1 MSKESPVWKADLGN
15 GTYRNPILYA
25 DYSDPDV
32 IRTGEDYFMVASSFC
47 NTPAIPLLHSKDLV
61 SWKVVNYV
69 LDRIPFPGYE
79 KPKHGCGVW
88 APAIRFHD
96 GKYWVFFP
104 MPDEGIFQCTA
115 EDPFGKWSDP
125 IPVRPGSGWIDPCP
139 FWDDDGRAYLVSA
152 FAKSRIGFKSI
163 LHLTE
168 MKPDGTGLLNE
179 GEHIFDGRNTQPT
192 IEGPKLYKKDG
203 MYYILAPAGGV
214 PHGWQTA
221 LRSKNIWGP
230 YEEKIVMMRGGSGV
244 NGPHQG
250 ALVDTPSGETW
261 FLHFQDAGA
270 CGRII
275 HLEPVAWEDGWPIIG
290 KNSGDGYGTPVHIW
304 KKPDVGREY
313 PACTPEDSDEFD
325 GDSLGLQWQWNAN
338 HQQGWYALSDSHL
351 TLFSQKHDGS
361 LLDLP
366 SLLLQKFPAPEF
378 EVTASLETDGLAPGE
393 TAGLMVMGGVY
404 VALAVR
410 KEQEGISLLLISGN
424 EAAPDEN
431 WKVLSAP
438 KISGELF
445 FRLRVTSG
453 ERCEFSYSIDNQ
465 SFLPAG
471 EPFITCKGRWVG
483 AKMGMFCI
491 SRTEGRGFL
500 RSDFFRV
507 TPDIK

>member
-1 MSKESPVWKADLGN
+1 MLAEKKGSCFMSKESPVWKADLGN

-214 PHGWQTA
+214 PHGWQTD
-221 LRSKNIWGP
+221 LRSNNIWG
-230 YEEKIVMMRGGSGV
+230 S
-244 NGPHQG
+244 
-250 ALVDTPSGETW
+250 
-261 FLHFQDAGA
+261 
-270 CGRII
+270 
-275 HLEPVAWEDGWPIIG
+275 
-290 KNSGDGYGTPVHIW
+290 
-304 KKPDVGREY
+304 
-313 PACTPEDSDEFD
+313 
-325 GDSLGLQWQWNAN
+325 
-338 HQQGWYALSDSHL
+338 
-351 TLFSQKHDGS
+351 
-361 LLDLP
+361 
-366 SLLLQKFPAPEF
+366 
-378 EVTASLETDGLAPGE
+378 
-393 TAGLMVMGGVY
+393 
-404 VALAVR
+404 
-410 KEQEGISLLLISGN
+410 
-424 EAAPDEN
+424 
-431 WKVLSAP
+431 
-438 KISGELF
+438 
-445 FRLRVTSG
+445 
-453 ERCEFSYSIDNQ
+453 
-465 SFLPAG
+465 
-471 EPFITCKGRWVG
+471 
-483 AKMGMFCI
+483 
-491 SRTEGRGFL
+491 
-500 RSDFFRV
+500 
-507 TPDIK
+507 